1 MDINELW
8 EHWENMRAQADHLE
22 SLMIELDNEREDAV
36 TEMQAA
42 RAAIEAI
49 LGKIDFDW
57 G

>member
-8 EHWENMRAQADHLE
+8 EHWENMRAQVDHLE
-22 SLMIELDNEREDAV
+22 SLMIELDNEREDAI
-36 TEMQAA
+36 TEMQAT